1 MATKGKA
8 ATGRARAP
16 TLKSIERPTSTAA
29 TAAAAARTL
38 ARAEDVA
45 TPERVA
51 TPPVR
56 PDYPRYR
63 IEPGE
68 GFRMRDYDPD
78 ATEDYRK
85 KRDVAD
91 ELTLQ
96 RERISSLQ
104 ERLYAEHKRSLLVV
118 LQAMDTGGKDGT
130 IRSVFQGVNPQG
142 CQVWSFKRP
151 SQEELDH
158 DFLWRY
164 HAKAPSRGIITIFNR
179 SHYEDV
185 LIVRVKSIVPEEVWR
200 HRYAM
205 INHFEELLTLD
216 GTAVLKFFLHIS
228 KEEQK
233 ERLESRLSD
242 PTKHWK
248 WDGAD
253 LREREYWDAY
263 MLAYEDAIR
272 NCATAHAP
280 WYVVP
285 ANKKW
290 YRNLVIARTIADTL
304 EAMNPQYPPA
314 EEGLERITVPD

>member
-1 MATKGKA
+1 M
-8 ATGRARAP
+8 GRANEQESVAMTPGEAAVDAP
-16 TLKSIERPTSTAA
+16 RPG
-29 TAAAAARTL
+29 L
-38 ARAEDVA
+38 G
-45 TPERVA
+45 
-51 TPPVR
+51 
-56 PDYPRYR
+56 YPRYR
-63 IEPGE
+63 AEPGGHLSLTE
-68 GFRMRDYDPD
+68 VDPD
-78 ATEDYRK
+78 QTEHYRK
-85 KRDVAD
+85 KKEVLK
-91 ELTLQ
+91 ELEAQ
-96 RERISSLQ
+96 RWRISDLQ
-104 ERLYAEHKRSLLVV
+104 ERLYAENRQGLLVV
-118 LQAMDTGGKDGT
+118 LQAMDTGGKDGA
-130 IRSVFQGVNPQG
+130 IKHVFKGVNPQG
-142 CQVWSFKRP
+142 CRVWSFKAP
-151 SQEELDH
+151 SAEESGH

-164 HAKAPSRGIITIFNR
+164 HNRVPPRGMITIFNR

-185 LIVRVKSIVPEEVWR
+185 LIESGKSIEPEEVWR

-253 LREREYWDAY
+253 LREREYWDQY

-285 ANKKW
+285 ANNKW

-304 EAMNPQYPPA
+304 EAMDPQYPPA